1 MLAAPDAPIPA
12 IKRSESPG
20 KTTPTSKP
28 VSINRIARIPTKPKE
43 EINVSG
49 WSELIRE
56 SIS

>member
-1 MLAAPDAPIPA
+1 LAAPEDPIPA

-20 KTTPTSKP
+20 KTTPTSNP
-28 VSINRIARIPTKPKE
+28 VSIKRIARTPMKPKD